1 MLAKKLIVKFPENA
15 VEINNVINN
24 KVKKMNRP
32 FVIFVASEYLISYLL
47 RTK

>member
-32 FVIFVASEYLISYLL
+32 FVILVAEYLILYLL